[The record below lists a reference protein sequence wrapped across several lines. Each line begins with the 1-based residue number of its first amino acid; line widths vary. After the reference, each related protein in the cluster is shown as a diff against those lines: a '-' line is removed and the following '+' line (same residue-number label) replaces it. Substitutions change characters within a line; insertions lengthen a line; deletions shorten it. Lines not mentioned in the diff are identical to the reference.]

1 MSTITTK
8 ELTMLKIAKRSHH
21 TVKSRFAI
29 VQYATGYG
37 IKGAARRFGL
47 DRKTVRAWCR
57 RWQAA
62 GFLGLVP
69 RYPVIRAR
77 RVAESTV
84 ALIEHARRDL
94 EYGAFRTR
102 IWLERVH
109 RIRVA
114 AATIRRICHRLGYP
128 PLSRRPHRRPRQL
141 TLFSRERPGDC
152 VQVDVKEV
160 KVAGTKCFQY
170 TAIDDCTRY
179 RLLRLYPQ
187 KNQQT
192 SHTFFTTLR
201 TTLPFPIR
209 KLQVDNGTE
218 FPLAFALTVQQA
230 GMRLRYIKPRCPE
243 QNGKVERSHRV
254 DEEEF
259 WSRSTFDSFAPAA
272 EALLAWERRYNHER
286 FSMALNGLT
295 PAEKLST
302 FASAPSALPSIA
314 TLQSPS
320 SALGSTM
327 ARMPIAAPDPNVQ
340 ATFSHNLDL
349 NPGAAS

>member
-1 MSTITTK
+1 MPTITTK
-8 ELTMLKIAKRSHH
+8 ELTTLKIAKRYHH
-21 TVKSRFAI
+21 TVKSRLAI
-29 VQYATGYG
+29 VHYTTEHG

-57 RWQAA
+57 RWQTA
-62 GFLGLVP
+62 GLTGLIP
-69 RYPVIRAR
+69 RYPAVRAR
-77 RVAESTV
+77 RVPDSTV
-84 ALIEHARRDL
+84 ALIEQARRDL
-94 EYGAFRTR
+94 HFGAVRTR

-109 RIRVA
+109 RVRVA
-114 AATIRRICHRLGYP
+114 AATIHRICHRLGYP
-128 PLSRRPHRRPRQL
+128 PLSRKPQRRPRQL
-141 TLFSRERPGDC
+141 TLFSRDRPGDC

-179 RLLRLYPQ
+179 RILRLYPR

-201 TTLPFPIR
+201 TALPFPIR

-259 WSRSTFDSFAPAA
+259 WSRATFAAFAPAA

-295 PAEKLST
+295 PAEKLAT
-302 FASAPSALPSIA
+302 FAAVSSPLPSL
-314 TLQSPS
+314 TVLQSPS
-320 SALGSTM
+320 PALSSTM
-327 ARMPIAAPDPNVQ
+327 DRLPIAAPEPNVQ
-340 ATFSHNLDL
+340 AVFLHDHVL
-349 NPGAAS
+349 NPGATS

>member
-1 MSTITTK
+1 MPTITTK
-8 ELTMLKIAKRSHH
+8 ELTTLKIAKRYHH
-21 TVKSRFAI
+21 TIKSRFAI
-29 VQYATGYG
+29 VNYATEHG

-47 DRKTVRAWCR
+47 DRKTVRAWYH

-62 GFLGLVP
+62 GLVGLVP
-69 RYPVIRAR
+69 RYPPIRAR
-77 RVAESTV
+77 RIAESTV
-84 ALIEHARRDL
+84 TLIKHARRDL
-94 EYGAFRTR
+94 EYGAVRTR

-109 RIRVA
+109 KIRVA

-128 PLSRRPHRRPRQL
+128 PLSRKPQRRPRQL

-160 KVAGTKCFQY
+160 TVAGTKCFQY

-179 RLLRLYPQ
+179 RILRLYPR

-192 SHTFFTTLR
+192 SHLFFSTLR
-201 TTLPFPIR
+201 AALPFPIQ

-218 FPLAFALTVQQA
+218 CPLPFALTVQQA

-243 QNGKVERSHRV
+243 QNGKIERSHRV

-259 WSRSTFDSFAPAA
+259 WSRSTFESFAPAA

-286 FSMALNGLT
+286 FSMALSGLT
-295 PAEKLST
+295 PAEKLAT
-302 FASAPSALPSIA
+302 FTATSSPLPSGTA
-314 TLQSPS
+314 APNPASTLT
-320 SALGSTM
+320 AAM
-327 ARMPIAAPDPNVQ
+327 DRRWIAAPDPNVHPV
-340 ATFSHNLDL
+340 FSHNHDRTM
-349 NPGAAS
+349 GATA

>member
-1 MSTITTK
+1 MPTISTK
-8 ELTMLKIAKRSHH
+8 ELTTLKIAKRYHH
-21 TVKSRFAI
+21 NIKSRFAI
-29 VQYATGYG
+29 VTYATEHG

-47 DRKTVRAWCR
+47 DRKTIRAWCR
-57 RWQAA
+57 RWQTA
-62 GFLGLVP
+62 GLVGLVP
-69 RYPVIRAR
+69 RYPSIRAR
-77 RVAESTV
+77 RIAESTV

-94 EYGAFRTR
+94 EYGAVRTR

-114 AATIRRICHRLGYP
+114 AATIRRICQRLGYP
-128 PLSRRPHRRPRQL
+128 PLSRKPQRRPRQL

-160 KVAGTKCFQY
+160 RVGGTKCFQY

-179 RLLRLYPQ
+179 RILRLYPR

-192 SHTFFTTLR
+192 SHLFFSTLR
-201 TTLPFPIR
+201 AALPFPIQ

-259 WSRSTFDSFAPAA
+259 WSRSTFESFTPAA

-286 FSMALNGLT
+286 FSMALSGLT
-295 PAEKLST
+295 PAEKLAT
-302 FASAPSALPSIA
+302 FTAVSSPLPSGTIFPNPVSPLTA
-314 TLQSPS
+314 TMDRHQIVAPEPTVPS
-320 SALGSTM
+320 DL
-327 ARMPIAAPDPNVQ
+327 
-340 ATFSHNLDL
+340 SHNQ
-349 NPGAAS
+349 NRTMGATS

>member
-1 MSTITTK
+1 MPTITTK
-8 ELTMLKIAKRSHH
+8 ELTTLRIAKRYHH
-21 TVKSRFAI
+21 TVKSRLAI
-29 VQYATGYG
+29 VHYATEHG

-47 DRKTVRAWCR
+47 DRKTVRAWRR

-62 GFLGLVP
+62 GLTGLVP
-69 RYPVIRAR
+69 RYPSVRAR
-77 RVAESTV
+77 RIPESTV
-84 ALIEHARRDL
+84 ALIEQARRDL
-94 EYGAFRTR
+94 HFGAVRTR

-109 RIRVA
+109 RVRVA
-114 AATIRRICHRLGYP
+114 AATIHRICHRLGYP
-128 PLSRRPHRRPRQL
+128 PLARKPKRRPRQL
-141 TLFSRERPGDC
+141 TLFSREQPGDC

-179 RLLRLYPQ
+179 RILRLYPH
-187 KNQQT
+187 KNQRT

-230 GMRLRYIKPRCPE
+230 GMRLRDIKPRCPE

-259 WSRSTFDSFAPAA
+259 WSRSTFAGFASAA
-272 EALLAWERRYNHER
+272 KALLAWERRYNYER

-295 PAEKLST
+295 PAEKLAT
-302 FASAPSALPSIA
+302 FAAAA
-314 TLQSPS
+314 TPHQPLTVLQSPS
-320 SALGSTM
+320 PALSPTLD
-327 ARMPIAAPDPNVQ
+327 RPPIAAPEPNVK
-340 ATFSHNLDL
+340 AVLFHNHDL
-349 NPGAAS
+349 NPGATS

>member
-1 MSTITTK
+1 MPTIITK
-8 ELTMLKIAKRSHH
+8 ELTTLKIAKRYHH
-21 TVKSRFAI
+21 TIKSRFAI
-29 VQYATGYG
+29 VNYATEHG

-57 RWQAA
+57 RWQAT
-62 GFLGLVP
+62 GLVGLVP
-69 RYPVIRAR
+69 RYPPIRAR

-94 EYGAFRTR
+94 EYGAVRTR

-128 PLSRRPHRRPRQL
+128 PLSRKPQRRPRQL

-179 RLLRLYPQ
+179 RILRLYPR

-192 SHTFFTTLR
+192 SHLFFSTLR
-201 TTLPFPIR
+201 AALPFSIQ

-259 WSRSTFDSFAPAA
+259 WSRSTFESFAPAA

-286 FSMALNGLT
+286 FSMALSGLT
-295 PAEKLST
+295 PAEKLAT
-302 FASAPSALPSIA
+302 FTTALSPLPSG
-314 TLQSPS
+314 T
-320 SALGSTM
+320 
-327 ARMPIAAPDPNVQ
+327 AAPDPNVQ
-340 ATFSHNLDL
+340 PVFSHNHDRTM
-349 NPGAAS
+349 GATS

>member
-1 MSTITTK
+1 MPTITTK
-8 ELTMLKIAKRSHH
+8 ELTTLKIAKRYHH
-21 TVKSRFAI
+21 SIKSRFVI
-29 VQYATGYG
+29 VNYATEHG

-57 RWQAA
+57 RWQTA
-62 GFLGLVP
+62 GLVGLVP
-69 RYPVIRAR
+69 RYPPIRAR
-77 RVAESTV
+77 RIADSTV

-94 EYGAFRTR
+94 EYGAVRTR

-128 PLSRRPHRRPRQL
+128 PLSRRPQRRPRQL

-179 RLLRLYPQ
+179 RILRLYPR

-192 SHTFFTTLR
+192 SHLFFSTLR
-201 TTLPFPIR
+201 AALPFPIR

-230 GMRLRYIKPRCPE
+230 GMRLRYIRPRCPE

-259 WSRSTFDSFAPAA
+259 WSRATFERFTLAA
-272 EALLAWERRYNHER
+272 EAVLAWERRYNHER

-295 PAEKLST
+295 PAEKLAT
-302 FASAPSALPSIA
+302 FTIASSPLPSGTTPPNPVS
-314 TLQSPS
+314 TLTA
-320 SALGSTM
+320 ALD
-327 ARMPIAAPDPNVQ
+327 RRPIAAPEPTVQ
-340 ATFSHNLDL
+340 PVCSHNQ
-349 NPGAAS
+349 NRTMGATS

>member
-1 MSTITTK
+1 MPTSTTK
-8 ELTMLKIAKRSHH
+8 ELTTLKIAKRYHH
-21 TVKSRFAI
+21 IIKSRFAI
-29 VQYATGYG
+29 VNYAIEHG

-47 DRKTVRAWCR
+47 DRKTIRAWRR

-62 GFLGLVP
+62 GLVGLVP
-69 RYPVIRAR
+69 RYPPIRAR
-77 RVAESTV
+77 RIAESTV
-84 ALIEHARRDL
+84 TLIEHARRDL
-94 EYGAFRTR
+94 EYGAVRTR

-128 PLSRRPHRRPRQL
+128 PLSRKPQRRPRQL

-179 RLLRLYPQ
+179 RILRLYPR

-192 SHTFFTTLR
+192 SHLFFSTLR
-201 TTLPFPIR
+201 AALPFPIQ

-259 WSRSTFDSFAPAA
+259 WSRSTFESFAPAA

-286 FSMALNGLT
+286 FSMALSGLT
-295 PAEKLST
+295 PAEKLAT
-302 FASAPSALPSIA
+302 FTTASSPLPSGTA
-314 TLQSPS
+314 APNPASTLTAAMDP
-320 SALGSTM
+320 
-327 ARMPIAAPDPNVQ
+327 RRIAAPEPNVQ
-340 ATFSHNLDL
+340 PVFSHNHDRTM
-349 NPGAAS
+349 GATS

>member
-1 MSTITTK
+1 M
-8 ELTMLKIAKRSHH
+8 
-21 TVKSRFAI
+21 
-29 VQYATGYG
+29 
-37 IKGAARRFGL
+37 
-47 DRKTVRAWCR
+47 
-57 RWQAA
+57 
-62 GFLGLVP
+62 
-69 RYPVIRAR
+69 
-77 RVAESTV
+77 
-84 ALIEHARRDL
+84 ALIEQARRDL
-94 EYGAFRTR
+94 HFGAVRTR

-109 RIRVA
+109 RVRVA
-114 AATIRRICHRLGYP
+114 AATIHRICHRLGYP
-128 PLSRRPHRRPRQL
+128 PLARKPQRRPRQL
-141 TLFSRERPGDC
+141 TLFSRDRPGDC

-179 RLLRLYPQ
+179 RILRLYPR

-192 SHTFFTTLR
+192 SHSFLTTLR

-230 GMRLRYIKPRCPE
+230 GMQLRYIKPRCPE

-259 WSRSTFDSFAPAA
+259 WSRSTFERFAPAA

-295 PAEKLST
+295 PAEKLAT
-302 FASAPSALPSIA
+302 FTAASSLLPSV
-314 TLQSPS
+314 TVPPSPVPTPT
-320 SALGSTM
+320 STM
-327 ARMPIAAPDPNVQ
+327 DQPPIACPEPTVRAV
-340 ATFSHNLDL
+340 FSHNHDL
-349 NPGAAS
+349 NPGATS

>member
-1 MSTITTK
+1 MPMITTK
-8 ELTMLKIAKRSHH
+8 ELTTLKIAKRYHH
-21 TVKSRFAI
+21 TVKSRLAI
-29 VQYATGYG
+29 VHYATDHG

-47 DRKTVRAWCR
+47 DRKTVRAWRR

-62 GFLGLVP
+62 GLAGLVP
-69 RYPVIRAR
+69 RYHPIRAR
-77 RVAESTV
+77 RISDSTV
-84 ALIEHARRDL
+84 ALIEQARRDL
-94 EYGAFRTR
+94 HFGAVRTR

-109 RIRVA
+109 RVRVA
-114 AATIRRICHRLGYP
+114 AATVHRICHRLGYP
-128 PLSRRPHRRPRQL
+128 PLARKPQRRPRQL
-141 TLFSRERPGDC
+141 TLFSRDRPGDC

-179 RLLRLYPQ
+179 RILRLYPR

-192 SHTFFTTLR
+192 SHSFLTTLR

-230 GMRLRYIKPRCPE
+230 GMQLRYIQPRCPE

-259 WSRSTFDSFAPAA
+259 WSRSTFERFAPAA

-295 PAEKLST
+295 PAEKLAT
-302 FASAPSALPSIA
+302 FTAASSLLPSV
-314 TLQSPS
+314 TVPPSP
-320 SALGSTM
+320 LPTPTSTM
-327 ARMPIAAPDPNVQ
+327 DQPPIACPEPTVRAV
-340 ATFSHNLDL
+340 FSHNHDL
-349 NPGAAS
+349 NPGATS

>member
-1 MSTITTK
+1 MPTSTTK
-8 ELTMLKIAKRSHH
+8 ELTTLKIAKRYHH
-21 TVKSRFAI
+21 TIKSRFAI
-29 VQYATGYG
+29 VNYATEHG

-57 RWQAA
+57 RWQTA
-62 GFLGLVP
+62 GFVGLVP
-69 RYPVIRAR
+69 RYPPIRAR
-77 RVAESTV
+77 RIADSTV

-94 EYGAFRTR
+94 EYGAVRTR

-114 AATIRRICHRLGYP
+114 AATIRRICQRLGYP
-128 PLSRRPHRRPRQL
+128 PLSRKRQQRPRQL
-141 TLFSRERPGDC
+141 TLVSRERPGDC

-160 KVAGTKCFQY
+160 RVAGTKCFQY

-179 RLLRLYPQ
+179 RILRLYPR

-192 SHTFFTTLR
+192 SHLFFSTLQAA
-201 TTLPFPIR
+201 LPFPIQ

-218 FPLAFALTVQQA
+218 FSLAFALTVQQA

-302 FASAPSALPSIA
+302 FASASSALPSVA

-320 SALGSTM
+320 PALGSTM
-327 ARMPIAAPDPNVQ
+327 DRMPIAAPEPHVQ

>member
-1 MSTITTK
+1 MPTSTTK
-8 ELTMLKIAKRSHH
+8 ELTTLKIAKRYHH
-21 TVKSRFAI
+21 TIKSRFAI
-29 VQYATGYG
+29 VTYAIEHG
-37 IKGAARRFGL
+37 IKGATRRFGL

-57 RWQAA
+57 RWQTA
-62 GFLGLVP
+62 GLVGLVP
-69 RYPVIRAR
+69 RYPSIRAR
-77 RVAESTV
+77 RIAESTV

-94 EYGAFRTR
+94 EYGAVRTR

-114 AATIRRICHRLGYP
+114 AATIRRICFRLGYP
-128 PLSRRPHRRPRQL
+128 PLSRKPHRRPRQL

-179 RLLRLYPQ
+179 RLLRLYRQ

-218 FPLAFALTVQQA
+218 FPLAFALMVQQA

-259 WSRSTFDSFAPAA
+259 WSRSTFDSFALAA

-286 FSMALNGLT
+286 FSMALSGLT
-295 PAEKLST
+295 PAEKLAT
-302 FASAPSALPSIA
+302 FTVVSSPLPSGTIFPNPV
-314 TLQSPS
+314 SPLT
-320 SALGSTM
+320 AYYGS
-327 ARMPIAAPDPNVQ
+327 IPDRR
-340 ATFSHNLDL
+340 S
-349 NPGAAS
+349 

>member
-1 MSTITTK
+1 MPTITTK
-8 ELTMLKIAKRSHH
+8 ELTTLKIAKRYHH
-21 TVKSRFAI
+21 TVKSRLAI
-29 VQYATGYG
+29 VHYATEHG

-47 DRKTVRAWCR
+47 DRKTVRAWRR
-57 RWQAA
+57 RWQTA
-62 GFLGLVP
+62 GVAGLVP
-69 RYPVIRAR
+69 RYPPIRAR
-77 RVAESTV
+77 RIADSTV

-94 EYGAFRTR
+94 EYGAVRTR

-128 PLSRRPHRRPRQL
+128 SLRRKPSRRPRQL

-170 TAIDDCTRY
+170 AAIDDCTRY
-179 RLLRLYPQ
+179 RILRLYPQ

-192 SHTFFTTLR
+192 SHSFFTTVR

-218 FPLAFALTVQQA
+218 FSLAFALTVQQA

-259 WSRSTFDSFAPAA
+259 WSRITFESFAPAA
-272 EALLAWERRYNHER
+272 EALLAWERRYNHDR

-295 PAEKLST
+295 PAEKLAT
-302 FASAPSALPSIA
+302 FTAASSQGSSLMVPP
-314 TLQSPS
+314 SPS
-320 SALGSTM
+320 PSLSSTM
-327 ARMPIAAPDPNVQ
+327 DRPPIA
-340 ATFSHNLDL
+340 
-349 NPGAAS
+349 